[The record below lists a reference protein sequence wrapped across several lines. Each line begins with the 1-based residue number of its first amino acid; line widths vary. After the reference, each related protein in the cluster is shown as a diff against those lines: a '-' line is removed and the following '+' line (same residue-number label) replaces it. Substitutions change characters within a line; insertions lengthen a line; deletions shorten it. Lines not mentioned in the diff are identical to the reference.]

1 MKNFVKK
8 LAFFILFALFIFAI
22 AAIAAGGYLYYW
34 FKNPLNAEINANT
47 EQLLSFRIPYGA
59 NLRQAIKIIQTSGI
73 QNAYELPLLAI
84 AKYKKID
91 KNIKAGTY
99 LITQEELKILTP
111 DYLLQKLVAGKVVQ
125 NELKIIE
132 GENWFQIKQKI
143 QNLQQQEKL
152 SADIN
157 LDDIN
162 DITKIAQKFNLPNS
176 YLEGWLFPDTY
187 LFDSQSKTSTLISFA
202 ISQMQKELQK
212 VKEKYTA
219 NNLINDDYKLLILAS
234 IIEKETANSEDR
246 FFISSVFHNRLKIN
260 MKLQTDPTVIYGIL
274 FENNGYF
281 SGNLTKND
289 LNTDNIYNT
298 YTRFGLPPTPIA
310 MPSRASLEASINPAQ
325 SDFLYFVS
333 KGDSDGK
340 SYFSATLQEHNNAV
354 NLYLR
359 KIRQQ
364 PKQ

>member
-1 MKNFVKK
+1 MKNFLKK
-8 LAFFILFALFIFAI
+8 FIFFVLLLIFIFAI
-22 AAIAAGGYLYYW
+22 IAAYFFYW
-34 FKNPLNAEINANT
+34 LQNPLQTNIEKNS

-59 NLRQAIKIIQTSGI
+59 NLRQAIKIIQTSGV

-99 LITQEELKILTP
+99 LITEEELKILTP

-132 GENWFQIKQKI
+132 GENWFQVKQKI
-143 QNLQQQEKL
+143 KNLQQQQKL
-152 SADIN
+152 AADID
-157 LDDIN
+157 LDNSN
-162 DITKIAQKFNLPNS
+162 DIMEIAQKFNLPNS

-219 NNLINDDYKLLILAS
+219 NYLINDDYKLLILAS
-234 IIEKETANSEDR
+234 IIEKETANPDDR
-246 FFISSVFHNRLKIN
+246 FLISSVFNNRLNIN

-274 FENNGYF
+274 FENNGNF

-289 LNTDNIYNT
+289 LNNDSVYNT

-310 MPSRASLEASINPAQ
+310 MPGRASLEAALNPAQ
-325 SDFLYFVS
+325 SNFLYFVA

-340 SYFSATLQEHNNAV
+340 SYFSTTLQEHNNAV
-354 NLYLR
+354 NLYQR
-359 KIRQQ
+359 KI
-364 PKQ
+364 KNKK